1 MLKLLMEILHD
12 IYPEQ
17 YPWNYLHG
25 AIPLS
30 VALLHLTHN
39 TNTWVSEQ
47 SIVAGWKKCGPK
59 ACLSLDIWLN
69 PEITAKQSGWVLQT
83 ILHKCL

>member
-39 TNTWVSEQ
+39 TNT
-47 SIVAGWKKCGPK
+47 
-59 ACLSLDIWLN
+59 
-69 PEITAKQSGWVLQT
+69 
-83 ILHKCL
+83 